1 MEPCRSSAFPA
12 FQGSKQLGFWLG
24 MISVERV
31 IDLRLQQG
39 LVGPGVTVAAVAA
52 PLRGGAHRRAV
63 FCAILGSDPS
73 AKEAVRVRE
82 AYAKGN

>member
-1 MEPCRSSAFPA
+1 
-12 FQGSKQLGFWLG
+12 

-39 LVGPGVTVAAVAA
+39 LARSGATVAMAA
-52 PLRGGAHRRAV
+52 AALRGGARRRAV

-73 AKEAVRVRE
+73 TKEAVRVHE
-82 AYAKGN
+82 ANAKGN